1 MGHSQ
6 KLHRNKPYKLSKI
19 IFFASDQQQ
28 IWLGTAHPDSESDTM
43 SRDQQQNGKEEEE
56 GEGKEEEVDDVT
68 ASDFSINK
76 HE

>member
-1 MGHSQ
+1 M
-6 KLHRNKPYKLSKI
+6 

-43 SRDQQQNGKEEEE
+43 SCDQQQNGKEEEE
-56 GEGKEEEVDDVT
+56 GEEGKEEEEEVDDVT